1 MINSQDKPITI
12 GTPVEID
19 KACNQIRILLA
30 GLPWISHPYF
40 IAKRFFRKDPTT
52 GKQNIYPETYAVYPE
67 DNDLRN
73 ENAKTYP
80 YHRLTPDSDYTGMCF
95 FMVGTGTVDFQKND
109 YNFLDHE
116 VGIIFSVNLELI
128 DPVKLRSGLFT
139 RELMRDARRAIS
151 EGVTGFDFEMSITS
165 ETDDLQQ
172 VYREFRLDEVEQ
184 YNRAPLQC
192 FRIDMNIK
200 IEEECI

>member
-1 MINSQDKPITI
+1 MVNSQDKPITI

-19 KACNQIRILLA
+19 KACNEIRLLLA
-30 GLPWISHPYF
+30 NLEWISHPYF
-40 IAKRFFRKDPTT
+40 IAKRFFRKDPAT

-67 DNDLRN
+67 DENIPN
-73 ENAKTYP
+73 QNAKTYP
-80 YHRLTPDSDYTGMCF
+80 YHRLTPDNDYKGMCF
-95 FMVGTGTVDFQKND
+95 FMVSPGQVEFQKND
-109 YNFLDHE
+109 YNFINYE

-128 DPVKLRSGLFT
+128 DEVKLRQGLFT
-139 RELMRDARRAIS
+139 RELMRDARRVIS
-151 EGVTGFDFEMSITS
+151 EGVTSYDFELTINS

-172 VYREFRLDEVEQ
+172 VYREFRLDELEQ

-192 FRIDMNIK
+192 FRIDVNIK